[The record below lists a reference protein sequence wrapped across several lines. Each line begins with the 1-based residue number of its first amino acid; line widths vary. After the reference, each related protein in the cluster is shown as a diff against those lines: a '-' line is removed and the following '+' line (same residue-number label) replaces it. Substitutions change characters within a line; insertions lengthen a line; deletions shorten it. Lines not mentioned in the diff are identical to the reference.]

1 LPKVI
6 DGNCWQLTFRPFAEI
21 NNFCTMRK
29 EKITFNDLPEA
40 VEQMFQKL
48 EQIENLLSLREV
60 NSSDED
66 ELLTIEQASELLH
79 LAKPTIYAMVSRNEI
94 PFSKRSKRLYFSKTD
109 LKEWINSTKKKSK
122 QDVANDL
129 DSFLSNHK
137 TKKS

>member
-1 LPKVI
+1 
-6 DGNCWQLTFRPFAEI
+6 
-21 NNFCTMRK
+21 MRK